1 MKGVGDLITAWRRVP
16 SQEGPPSWDWSRK
29 AERRA
34 CCVYTTNVV
43 GLIVMVGRPAWN
55 LYLSSRADRVL
66 SLGIPRSVTANDE
79 RTTATNHSSL
89 FLNIPTIFSKESRW
103 WTQRK
108 ICTHLHWSVKLWYL
122 NCTELSEVRTDGV
135 LCSPNP
141 LWTQSREVMTFSQ
154 PVILFLAIWSPILH
168 RFAFWVCVNAYRLSS
183 LGTVFQLC
191 LLCCYQ
197 VSGWVVSYSPLD
209 SVYQVFLSGL
219 PLLSFMLYFI
229 HLKLQLLTTK
239 TK

>member
-43 GLIVMVGRPAWN
+43 GLFVMVGRPAWN
-55 LYLSSRADRVL
+55 LHLSSCADRVL

-154 PVILFLAIWSPILH
+154 PVILFLTIWSPIPISLP
-168 RFAFWVCVNAYRLSS
+168 FESVWMPIAFNLWELSS
-183 LGTVFQLC
+183 NSAFCAVIKSQVGLC
-191 LLCCYQ
+191 LTPHWIVCIKCSYQ
-197 VSGWVVSYSPLD
+197 VCL
-209 SVYQVFLSGL
+209 
-219 PLLSFMLYFI
+219 
-229 HLKLQLLTTK
+229 
-239 TK
+239 